1 MSVLER
7 ATEALDATV
16 AMGVSGRVSTL
27 RGSTLL
33 VGGLPMPVGSVV
45 RVRSSLSGGGE
56 QLGEIV
62 GLADGHAIV
71 MLMGRGEGIRAGDAV
86 EGLQAWASVAVGPG
100 LLGRVID
107 AMGRPVDGGAA
118 PREHGWA
125 PLDARRVGPM
135 TREPISQPLR
145 TGIRAIDLVTPVGR
159 GQRMGIFAGPGVG
172 KSTLLGQI
180 TRQTDADVVVVA
192 LVGERGREVREFIED
207 ALGDEGLARS
217 VVVCA
222 TADEPPLVR
231 ARAARSACA
240 VAEHFRDQGLSVL
253 LVMDSLTR
261 YAHAL
266 RQIGLAAGEPPTSR
280 GYTPG
285 VFASMATLLE
295 RAGAVELGAGRVG
308 SITGLYTVLVEGDDF
323 NEPVSDAVRGVLDG
337 HVLLSR
343 ELATRGHFP
352 AVDVLGSVS
361 RLAPRLMDGEH
372 AVARERVVRLLAAYS
387 KSEDLVR
394 IGAYAKGSSAE
405 VDAAIE
411 LMPAIEGLLRQ
422 SVDDAGAFEDARLR
436 LMTLGGEIATRLGE
450 GVQA

>member
-7 ATEALDATV
+7 TGVALDATIP
-16 AMGVSGRVSTL
+16 MGVSGRVSAL
-27 RGSTLL
+27 RGATLL
-33 VGGLPMPVGSVV
+33 VSGLAMPVGSVV
-45 RVRSSLSGGGE
+45 RVRTSLSGGGE

-62 GLADGHAIV
+62 GLADERAIV
-71 MLMGRGEGIRAGDAV
+71 MLMGRGEGIRAGDVV

-107 AMGRPVDGGAA
+107 AMGRPLDGKPA
-118 PREHGWA
+118 PREQGWA
-125 PLDARRVGPM
+125 PLDAMRVGPM
-135 TREPISQPLR
+135 SREPIKAPLR
-145 TGIRAIDLVTPVGR
+145 TGVRSIDLMTPIGR

-192 LVGERGREVREFIED
+192 LIGERGREVREFIED
-207 ALGDEGLARS
+207 ALGEQGLERS

-222 TADEPPLVR
+222 TADESPLVR

-240 VAEHFRDQGLSVL
+240 VAEHFRDQGRSVL

-285 VFASMATLLE
+285 VFAHMASMLE
-295 RAGAVELGAGRVG
+295 RAGAVELDDGRVG
-308 SITGLYTVLVEGDDF
+308 SITGMYTVLVEGDDF

-343 ELATRGHFP
+343 DLATRGHYP
-352 AVDVLGSVS
+352 AIDVLGSVS
-361 RLAPRLMDGEH
+361 RLATRLMDKEH
-372 AVARERVVRLLAAYS
+372 ARARELVVRLLAAHS
-387 KSEDLVR
+387 KSEDLIR
-394 IGAYAKGSSAE
+394 IGAYAKGSSVE

-411 LMPAIEGLLRQ
+411 RMPAIDGLLQQ
-422 SVDDAGAFEDARLR
+422 SVDDTGAFDEARQR
-436 LMTLGGEIATRLGE
+436 LLALGNEISKQLGGEG
-450 GVQA
+450 

>member
-7 ATEALDATV
+7 AGVALDATIP
-16 AMGVSGRVSTL
+16 MGVSGRVAAL
-27 RGSTLL
+27 RGATLL
-33 VGGLPMPVGSVV
+33 VSGLAMPVGSVV
-45 RVRSSLSGGGE
+45 RVRTSLAGGGE

-62 GLADGHAIV
+62 GLADERAIV
-71 MLMGRGEGIRAGDAV
+71 MLMGRGGGIRAGDAV

-107 AMGRPVDGGAA
+107 AMGRPLDGRPP
-118 PREHGWA
+118 PREQGWA
-125 PLDARRVGPM
+125 PLDAMRVGPM
-135 TREPISQPLR
+135 AREPIKAPLR
-145 TGIRAIDLVTPVGR
+145 TGVRSIDLMTSIGR

-180 TRQTDADVVVVA
+180 TRQTDAEVVVVA
-192 LVGERGREVREFIED
+192 LIGERGREVREFIED
-207 ALGDEGLARS
+207 ALGARGLERS

-222 TADEPPLVR
+222 TADESPLVR

-240 VAEHFRDQGLSVL
+240 VAEHFRDQGRSVL

-285 VFASMATLLE
+285 VFAQMASMLE
-295 RAGAVELGAGRVG
+295 RAGAVELGDGRVG
-308 SITGLYTVLVEGDDF
+308 SITGMYTVLVEGDDF

-343 ELATRGHFP
+343 ELATRGHYP

-361 RLAPRLMDGEH
+361 RLATRLMDEGH
-372 AVARERVVRLLAAYS
+372 ARARELVVRLLAAHA
-387 KSEDLVR
+387 KSEDLIR

-411 LMPAIEGLLRQ
+411 LMPAIEGLLQ
-422 SVDDAGAFEDARLR
+422 QAVDDVGAFDEARER
-436 LMTLGGEIATRLGE
+436 LLVLGDEVSQKLGGG
-450 GVQA
+450 G

>member
-1 MSVLER
+1 M
-7 ATEALDATV
+7 LDATLP
-16 AMGVSGRVSTL
+16 MGVKGRVSTL

-33 VGGLPMPVGSVV
+33 VRGLPMPVGSVV
-45 RVRSSLSGGGE
+45 RVHSSVAGSRD

-62 GLADGHAIV
+62 GLADGCAIV
-71 MLMGRGEGIRAGDAV
+71 MLMGAGDGIRAGNVV
-86 EGLQAWASVAVGPG
+86 EGLQAGATIGVGPG

-107 AMGRPVDGGAA
+107 AMGRPLDGKPAL
-118 PREHGWA
+118 RESSWA
-125 PLDARRVGPM
+125 PLDASRVSPM
-135 TREPISQPLR
+135 SREPISMPLR
-145 TGIRAIDLVTPVGR
+145 TGVRSIDLITPLGR

-192 LVGERGREVREFIED
+192 LLGERGREVREFIED
-207 ALGDEGLARS
+207 ALGEAGLARS

-231 ARAARSACA
+231 ARAARAASA
-240 VAEHFRDQGLSVL
+240 VAEHFRDRGLSVL

-261 YAHAL
+261 FAHAL

-285 VFASMATLLE
+285 VFSTMASLLE
-295 RAGAVELGAGRVG
+295 RAGAVELGDGRVG

-323 NEPVSDAVRGVLDG
+323 NEPVSDAVRGILDG
-337 HVLLSR
+337 HLLLSR
-343 ELATRGHFP
+343 DLATRGHFP

-361 RLAPRLMDGEH
+361 RLATRLMDADH
-372 AVARERVVRLLAAYS
+372 ARARARVVRLLAAFA
-387 KSEDLVR
+387 KSEDLIR
-394 IGAYAKGSSAE
+394 IGAYAKGSTRE

-411 LMPAIEGLLRQ
+411 FMPKIEGLLRQ
-422 SVDDAGAFEDARLR
+422 AVDDATGFEEARSR
-436 LMTLGGEIATRLGE
+436 LVDVALEIKSRLGE
-450 GVQA
+450 GDNS

>member
-1 MSVLER
+1 MSVLEQAR
-7 ATEALDATV
+7 TALESIV
-16 AMGVSGRVSTL
+16 PMGVRGRVATL

-33 VGGLPMPVGSVV
+33 VRGLPMPVGSVV
-45 RVRSSLSGGGE
+45 RVRASLGGGQE

-62 GLADGHAIV
+62 GLAEDRAIV
-71 MLMGRGEGIRAGDAV
+71 MLMGRGDGVRAGDAV
-86 EGLQAWASVAVGPG
+86 EGLQAWASVVAGPG

-107 AMGRPVDGGAA
+107 AMGRPLDGLPAI
-118 PREHGWA
+118 REHGWA
-125 PLDARRVGPM
+125 PLDPIPVGPM
-135 TREPISQPLR
+135 LREPISQPLR
-145 TGIRAIDLVTPVGR
+145 TGVRSLDLITPIGR

-192 LVGERGREVREFIED
+192 LIGERGREVREFIED
-207 ALGDEGLARS
+207 SLGERGLSRS

-222 TADEPPLVR
+222 TADESPLMR
-231 ARAARSACA
+231 ARAARAACA
-240 VAEHFRDQGLSVL
+240 VAEHFRDHGKSVL

-285 VFASMATLLE
+285 VFANMAAMLE
-295 RAGAVELGAGRVG
+295 RAGAVELGDGRTG

-361 RLAPRLMDGEH
+361 RLATRLMDGEH
-372 AVARERVVRLLAAYS
+372 AKGRAAVVRLLAAYA

-411 LMPAIEGLLRQ
+411 FMPAIEGLLQ
-422 SVDDAGAFEDARLR
+422 QAVDDGGAFDGARARLLELATQVR
-436 LMTLGGEIATRLGE
+436 VRLGGEG
-450 GVQA
+450 

>member
-1 MSVLER
+1 MSVLEQ
-7 ATEALDATV
+7 AGAALDSIV
-16 AMGVSGRVSTL
+16 PMGMSGRVSSL

-33 VGGLPMPVGSVV
+33 VRGLPMPVGSVV
-45 RVRSSLSGGGE
+45 RVRSSLIGGE
-56 QLGEIV
+56 AQLGEIV
-62 GLADGHAIV
+62 GLAEGHSIV
-71 MLMGRGEGIRAGDAV
+71 MLMGRGDGVRAGDAV
-86 EGLQAWASVAVGPG
+86 DGLQAWASLAAGPG

-107 AMGRPVDGGAA
+107 AMGRPLDDG
-118 PREHGWA
+118 PTIREHGWA
-125 PLDARRVGPM
+125 PLDATKVGPM
-135 TREPISQPLR
+135 QREPISTPLR
-145 TGIRAIDLVTPVGR
+145 TGVRSIDLMTPVGR

-192 LVGERGREVREFIED
+192 LLGERGREVREFIED
-207 ALGDEGLARS
+207 SLGDDGLGRS

-222 TADEPPLVR
+222 TADEPPLMR
-231 ARAARSACA
+231 ARAARAACA
-240 VAEHFRDQGLSVL
+240 IAEHFRDHGSSVL

-285 VFASMATLLE
+285 VFASMATMLE
-295 RAGAVELGAGRVG
+295 RAGAVELGDGRVG

-361 RLAPRLMDGEH
+361 RLATKLMDAEH
-372 AVARERVVRLLAAYS
+372 ASARSVVVRLLAAYA

-394 IGAYAKGSSAE
+394 IGAYAKGSSPE
-405 VDAAIE
+405 VDAAID
-411 LMPAIEGLLRQ
+411 LMPQIEGLLQQ
-422 SVDDAGAFEDARLR
+422 SVDDADGFERARDRLLALAATIQARL
-436 LMTLGGEIATRLGE
+436 GGGN
-450 GVQA
+450 

>member
-1 MSVLER
+1 MNVLER
-7 ATEALDATV
+7 AGVALDATIP
-16 AMGVSGRVSTL
+16 MGVSGRVSAL
-27 RGSTLL
+27 RGATLL
-33 VGGLPMPVGSVV
+33 VSGLAMPVGSVV
-45 RVRSSLSGGGE
+45 RVRTSISGDGE

-62 GLADGHAIV
+62 GLADERAIV
-71 MLMGRGEGIRAGDAV
+71 MLMGRGEGIRAGDVV

-107 AMGRPVDGGAA
+107 AMGRPLDGKPA
-118 PREHGWA
+118 PREQGWA
-125 PLDARRVGPM
+125 PLDAMRVGPM
-135 TREPISQPLR
+135 SREPIKAPLR
-145 TGIRAIDLVTPVGR
+145 TGVRSIDLMTPIGR

-192 LVGERGREVREFIED
+192 LIGERGREVREFIEE
-207 ALGDEGLARS
+207 ALGEQGLERS

-222 TADEPPLVR
+222 TADESPLVR

-240 VAEHFRDQGLSVL
+240 VAEHFRDQGRSVL

-285 VFASMATLLE
+285 VFAQMASMLE
-295 RAGAVELGAGRVG
+295 RAGAVELDDGCVG
-308 SITGLYTVLVEGDDF
+308 SITGMYTVLVEGDDF

-343 ELATRGHFP
+343 ELATRGHYP
-352 AVDVLGSVS
+352 AIDVLGSVS
-361 RLAPRLMDGEH
+361 RLATRLMDREH
-372 AVARERVVRLLAAYS
+372 ARARELVIRLLAAYS
-387 KSEDLVR
+387 KSEDLIR
-394 IGAYAKGSSAE
+394 IGAYAKGSSVE
-405 VDAAIE
+405 VDTAIE
-411 LMPAIEGLLRQ
+411 RMPAIDALLQ
-422 SVDDAGAFEDARLR
+422 QAVDDAGAFDEARQR
-436 LMTLGGEIATRLGE
+436 LLALGDDVSKQLGGEG
-450 GVQA
+450 

>member
-7 ATEALDATV
+7 ASAALDATMP
-16 AMGVSGRVSTL
+16 MGVSGRVSTL

-45 RVRSSLSGGGE
+45 RVRSSMPGGGS

-62 GLADGHAIV
+62 GLADRRAIV
-71 MLMGRGEGIRAGDAV
+71 MLMGRGEGIRAGDVV
-86 EGLQAWASVAVGPG
+86 EGLQSWASVAVGPG

-107 AMGRPVDGGAA
+107 AMGMPLDGKPAA
-118 PREHGWA
+118 REHGWA

-135 TREPISQPLR
+135 TREPIGTPLR
-145 TGIRAIDLVTPVGR
+145 TGVRSIDLVTPIGR

-192 LVGERGREVREFIED
+192 LLGERGREVREFIED
-207 ALGDEGLARS
+207 ALGERGLARS

-231 ARAARSACA
+231 ARAARAACA

-295 RAGAVELGAGRVG
+295 RAGAVELGGGVVG

-343 ELATRGHFP
+343 ELATRGHYP

-361 RLAPRLMDGEH
+361 RLATRLMDGEH
-372 AVARERVVRLLAAYS
+372 ARARGMVVRLLAAYA

-394 IGAYAKGSSAE
+394 IGAYAKGSSKE
-405 VDAAIE
+405 VDAAIGI
-411 LMPAIEGLLRQ
+411 MPEIEALLRQ
-422 SVDDAGAFEDARLR
+422 AVDDPGDFERARAGLLSLA
-436 LMTLGGEIATRLGE
+436 GEIRTRLGE
-450 GVQA
+450 GD

>member
-1 MSVLER
+1 MNVLER
-7 ATEALDATV
+7 AGVALDATIP
-16 AMGVSGRVSTL
+16 MGVSGRVSAL
-27 RGSTLL
+27 RGATLL
-33 VGGLPMPVGSVV
+33 VSGLAMPVGSVV
-45 RVRSSLSGGGE
+45 RVRTSISGDGE

-62 GLADGHAIV
+62 GLADERAIV
-71 MLMGRGEGIRAGDAV
+71 MLMGRGEGIRAGDVV

-107 AMGRPVDGGAA
+107 AMGRPLDGKPA
-118 PREHGWA
+118 PREQGWA
-125 PLDARRVGPM
+125 PLDAMRVGPM
-135 TREPISQPLR
+135 SREPIKAPLR
-145 TGIRAIDLVTPVGR
+145 TGVRSIDLMTPIGR

-192 LVGERGREVREFIED
+192 LIGERGREVREFIEE
-207 ALGDEGLARS
+207 ALGEQGLERS

-222 TADEPPLVR
+222 TADESPLVR

-240 VAEHFRDQGLSVL
+240 VAEHFRDQGRSVL

-285 VFASMATLLE
+285 VFAQMASMLE
-295 RAGAVELGAGRVG
+295 RAGAVELDDECVG
-308 SITGLYTVLVEGDDF
+308 SITGMYTVLVEGDDF

-343 ELATRGHFP
+343 ELATRGHYP
-352 AVDVLGSVS
+352 AIDVLGSVS
-361 RLAPRLMDGEH
+361 RLATRLMDREH
-372 AVARERVVRLLAAYS
+372 ARARELVIRLLAAYS
-387 KSEDLVR
+387 KSEDLIR
-394 IGAYAKGSSAE
+394 IGAYAKGSSVE

-411 LMPAIEGLLRQ
+411 RMPAIDALLQ
-422 SVDDAGAFEDARLR
+422 QAVDDAGAFDEARQR
-436 LMTLGGEIATRLGE
+436 LLALGDDVSKQLGGEG
-450 GVQA
+450 

>member
-1 MSVLER
+1 VSVLDR
-7 ATEALDATV
+7 ANAALDSTMP
-16 AMGVSGRVSTL
+16 MGVSGRVSTL

-33 VGGLPMPVGSVV
+33 VSGLPMPVGSVV
-45 RVRSSLSGGGE
+45 RVRSSLAGGE

-62 GLADGHAIV
+62 GLADRHAIV
-71 MLMGRGEGIRAGDAV
+71 MLMGRGEGIRGGDVV

-107 AMGRPVDGGAA
+107 AMGRPLDGGAPA
-118 PREHGWA
+118 REHAWA
-125 PLDARRVGPM
+125 PLDARRLGPM
-135 TREPISQPLR
+135 LREPIATPLR
-145 TGIRAIDLVTPVGR
+145 TGVRAIDLITPIGR

-192 LVGERGREVREFIED
+192 LLGERGREVREFVED
-207 ALGDEGLARS
+207 ALGEAGLARS

-295 RAGAVELGAGRVG
+295 RAGAVELGGGRVG

-343 ELATRGHFP
+343 ELATRGHYP
-352 AVDVLGSVS
+352 AVDVLASVS
-361 RLAPRLMDGEH
+361 RLATRLMDAEH
-372 AVARERVVRLLAAYS
+372 ARARGLVVRLLAAYA

-394 IGAYAKGSSAE
+394 IGAYAKGSSKE
-405 VDAAIE
+405 VDAAIA
-411 LMPAIEGLLRQ
+411 LMPRIEAVLQQ
-422 SVDDAGAFEDARLR
+422 STGDAQAFAGARAAL
-436 LMTLGGEIATRLGE
+436 LALAGEIEAKMG
-450 GVQA
+450 GGA

>member
-1 MSVLER
+1 MSVLDR
-7 ATEALDATV
+7 TAAALDATIP
-16 AMGVSGRVSTL
+16 MGVAGRVVVL

-33 VGGLPMPVGSVV
+33 VSGLAMPVGSVV
-45 RVRSSLSGGGE
+45 RVRSALAGEE

-62 GLADGHAIV
+62 GLADGRAIV
-71 MLMGRGEGIRAGDAV
+71 MLMGRGDGIRAGDVV
-86 EGLQAWASVAVGPG
+86 EGLQAWASMSVGPG

-107 AMGRPVDGGAA
+107 ALGRPLDGGPV

-125 PLDARRVGPM
+125 PLDAMRVGPM
-135 TREPISQPLR
+135 AREPIKRPLR
-145 TGIRAIDLVTPVGR
+145 TGVRSIDLITPIGR

-192 LVGERGREVREFIED
+192 LIGERGREVREFIED
-207 ALGDEGLARS
+207 ALGERGLDRS

-222 TADEPPLVR
+222 TADESPLVR

-240 VAEHFRDQGLSVL
+240 VAEHFRDRGHSVL

-266 RQIGLAAGEPPTSR
+266 RQIGLAAGEPPASR
-280 GYTPG
+280 GYTPS
-285 VFASMATLLE
+285 VFAHMATLLE
-295 RAGAVELGAGRVG
+295 RAGAVELPGGRVG

-337 HVLLSR
+337 HLLLSR
-343 ELATRGHFP
+343 ELATRGHYP

-361 RLAPRLMDGEH
+361 RLAMRLMDPEH
-372 AVARERVVRLLAAYS
+372 ASARGLVIRLLAAYA

-394 IGAYAKGSSAE
+394 IGAYAKGSSRE
-405 VDAAIE
+405 VDTAIE
-411 LMPAIEGLLRQ
+411 LMPAIEGLLQ
-422 SVDDAGAFEDARLR
+422 QAVGDAGEFEEARLA
-436 LMTLGGEIATRLGE
+436 LLRLGNEVASRLDGE
-450 GVQA
+450 G

>member
-1 MSVLER
+1 
-7 ATEALDATV
+7 
-16 AMGVSGRVSTL
+16 
-27 RGSTLL
+27 
-33 VGGLPMPVGSVV
+33 
-45 RVRSSLSGGGE
+45 
-56 QLGEIV
+56 
-62 GLADGHAIV
+62 
-71 MLMGRGEGIRAGDAV
+71 
-86 EGLQAWASVAVGPG
+86 
-100 LLGRVID
+100 
-107 AMGRPVDGGAA
+107 
-118 PREHGWA
+118 
-125 PLDARRVGPM
+125 
-135 TREPISQPLR
+135 
-145 TGIRAIDLVTPVGR
+145 
-159 GQRMGIFAGPGVG
+159 MGIFAGPGVG

-192 LVGERGREVREFIED
+192 LIGERGREVREFIED
-207 ALGDEGLARS
+207 ALGEVGLARS

-240 VAEHFRDQGLSVL
+240 VAEHFRDQGRSVL

-295 RAGAVELGAGRVG
+295 RAGAVELGGGRVG

-343 ELATRGHFP
+343 ELATRGHYP

-361 RLAPRLMDGEH
+361 RLATRLMDAEH
-372 AVARERVVRLLAAYS
+372 ARARGLVVRLLAAYA

-405 VDAAIE
+405 VDAAIA
-411 LMPAIEGLLRQ
+411 LMPAVEGILRQ
-422 SVDDAGAFEDARLR
+422 SVEDGGAFEDARLR
-436 LMTLGGEIATRLGE
+436 LLTLGGEIASRLGE
-450 GVQA
+450 GG

>member
-7 ATEALDATV
+7 AGVALDATIP
-16 AMGVSGRVSTL
+16 MGVAGRVSAL

-33 VGGLPMPVGSVV
+33 VSGLAMPVGSVV
-45 RVRSSLSGGGE
+45 RVRSSLAGGGE

-62 GLADGHAIV
+62 GLADERAIV
-71 MLMGRGEGIRAGDAV
+71 MLMGRGEGIRSGDVV
-86 EGLQAWASVAVGPG
+86 EGLQAWASMAVGPG
-100 LLGRVID
+100 LLGRVVD
-107 AMGRPVDGGAA
+107 AMGRPLDGLPA

-125 PLDARRVGPM
+125 PLDPMRVGPM
-135 TREPISQPLR
+135 AREPIKLPLR
-145 TGIRAIDLVTPVGR
+145 TGVRSIDLMTPIGR

-180 TRQTDADVVVVA
+180 TRQTDAEIVVVA
-192 LVGERGREVREFIED
+192 MIGERGREVREFVED
-207 ALGDEGLARS
+207 ALGERGLARS
-217 VVVCA
+217 IVVCA
-222 TADEPPLVR
+222 TADESPLVR

-240 VAEHFRDQGLSVL
+240 IAEHFRDLGHSVL

-285 VFASMATLLE
+285 VFASMAAMLE
-295 RAGAVELGAGRVG
+295 RAGAVELGGGRVG

-343 ELATRGHFP
+343 ELATRGHYP

-361 RLAPRLMDGEH
+361 RLAGRLMDEAH
-372 AVARERVVRLLAAYS
+372 ARARESVVRLLAAYS
-387 KSEDLVR
+387 KSEDLIR
-394 IGAYAKGSSAE
+394 IGAYAKGSSKE
-405 VDAAIE
+405 TDAAIE
-411 LMPAIEGLLRQ
+411 FMPAIDGLLRQ
-422 SVDDAGAFEDARLR
+422 STGDASGFEDACAGL
-436 LMTLGGEIATRLGE
+436 LALGREISERLGE
-450 GVQA
+450 GG